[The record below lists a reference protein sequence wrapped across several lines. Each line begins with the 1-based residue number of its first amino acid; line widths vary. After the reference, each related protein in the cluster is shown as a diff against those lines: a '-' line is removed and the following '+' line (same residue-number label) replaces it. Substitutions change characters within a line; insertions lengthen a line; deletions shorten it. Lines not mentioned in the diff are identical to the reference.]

1 MAAIIEV
8 KYFNSFLLRKTVDTS
23 TPVVPVWYKT
33 AGLSSN
39 PQRNWIIEES
49 RIRGGYNNTSVDFG
63 AKAYLVA
70 ETNAGTILSN
80 SLIYSGVLNTRTG
93 VNNTNQF
100 PVGEDITRSLDPS
113 NGSIQKLY
121 AENTN
126 LTILQENKV
135 SKALIDKD
143 AIYSA
148 EGGAIT
154 TSAAQVIGQVV
165 PYAGEYGISKDPG
178 SFAVYGYRKYFTDKN
193 RNAVLRLS
201 SDGITEISAYGMKD
215 FFRDKF
221 DEIDLNPFSPGTIVG
236 GFDVHT
242 KTYVVS
248 LQNNNGIDY
257 DTLAFDE
264 SVKGWV
270 SRYSYKPD
278 QIFSL
283 KNNYY
288 TTFSGEPNGDIPRNG
303 LYKHYFGAEYNK
315 LYGIAVGSNVTTVF
329 NPKVS
334 LSKNFLTIGYE
345 GSNGWE
351 MNSFISDFTGVDNGE
366 NYSDTTFPVKSYNE
380 GEFIINPANGQ
391 PILPVRYAPDL
402 GTPFPPYPR
411 MRAGFDTKENK
422 YVSNLKNKSQ
432 PRPGEVIYG
441 QSLSGVK
448 GMFATVTFSTDGASG
463 VTSQSI
469 TNLYTVP
476 INNIQGVILPGMKV
490 TGTGVANDTY
500 VTSSTAIHIVVNR
513 PQTIGVGIILRIGG
527 TNPAGKKELFAVSS
541 TYVESS
547 Y

>member
-8 KYFNSFLLRKTVDTS
+8 KYFNSFLLRKTVTDTN
-23 TPVVPVWYKT
+23 PPVPVWYKT
-33 AGLSSN
+33 PGLESN
-39 PQRNWIIEES
+39 SERNWIIEES

-63 AKAYLVA
+63 AKAYLA
-70 ETNAGTILSN
+70 TETNTGAILSS
-80 SLIYSGVLNTRTG
+80 SLIYSGVLNSRTG

-126 LTILQENKV
+126 LTILQEDKV

-154 TSAAQVIGQVV
+154 TSGAQVIGQVV

-201 SDGITEISAYGMKD
+201 SDGITEISGYGMKD

-221 DEIDLNPFSPGTIVG
+221 SEIDLNSFTVGTIVG
-236 GFDVHT
+236 GFDVHA

-248 LQNNNGIDY
+248 LQSSNNIDY
-257 DTLAFDE
+257 ETLAFDE

-283 KNNYY
+283 KNNFY
-288 TTFSGEPNGDIPRNG
+288 TTFSGESDGSLSRNG
-303 LYKHYFGAEYNK
+303 LYRHYFGAEYGK
-315 LYGIAVGSNVTTVF
+315 LYGVNVDSIVTTVF

-334 LSKNFLTIGYE
+334 LSKNFLTVGYE
-345 GSNGWE
+345 GSNGWK
-351 MNSFISDFTGVDNGE
+351 MNSFISDSTGFD
-366 NYSDTTFPVKSYNE
+366 SDKSYNDAAFSIKSYSE
-380 GEFIINPANGQ
+380 GEFIINPATGQ
-391 PILPVRYAPDL
+391 PVQPADYQTVF
-402 GTPFPPYPR
+402 GTPYPPYTK
-411 MRAGFDTKENK
+411 MRAGFNRKENK
-422 YVSNLKNKSQ
+422 YVSNLKNNSQ
-432 PRPGEVIYG
+432 PRPEEVVYG
-441 QSLSGVK
+441 DALSGAK
-448 GMFATVTFSTDGASG
+448 GMFATVTFSIDA
-463 VTSQSI
+463 I
-469 TNLYTVP
+469 TN
-476 INNIQGVILPGMKV
+476 PG
-490 TGTGVANDTY
+490 
-500 VTSSTAIHIVVNR
+500 
-513 PQTIGVGIILRIGG
+513 
-527 TNPAGKKELFAVSS
+527 GKKELFAVAS

>member
-8 KYFNSFLLRKTVDTS
+8 KYFNSFMLRKTVNS
-23 TPVVPVWYKT
+23 SGAPVWKGASDAT
-33 AGLSSN
+33 SN
-39 PQRNWIIEES
+39 STKNWIVEES

-63 AKAYLVA
+63 VKAYLAA
-70 ETNAGTILSN
+70 EGNTGSILSN
-80 SLIYSGVLNTRTG
+80 SLIYSGILNSRTG

-100 PVGEDITRSLDPS
+100 PVGEEITRSLDPS
-113 NGSIQKLY
+113 NGSIQKLH

-148 EGGAIT
+148 EGKSIT
-154 TSAAQVIGQVV
+154 TSGAQVIGQIV

-221 DEIDLNPFSPGTIVG
+221 DEIDLNSFNLGKIIG

-248 LQNNNGIDY
+248 LQNNNNVDY

-283 KNNYY
+283 KNNYF
-288 TTFSGEPNGDIPRNG
+288 TTFSGGAENFNG
-303 LYKHYFGAEYNK
+303 LYKHYFGSEYGK
-315 LYGIAVGSNVTTVF
+315 FYGVNVDSSVTTVF

-351 MNSFISDFTGVDNGE
+351 MNDFRSDFTGVDNGI
-366 NYSDTTFPVKSYNE
+366 NFDDVTFPVKSYDE
-380 GEFIINPANGQ
+380 GEFVINPATGQ
-391 PILPVRYAPDL
+391 PVRPANYQATF
-402 GTPFPPYPR
+402 GTPYPPYNK
-411 MRAGFDTKENK
+411 MRAGFNRKENK
-422 YVSNLKNKSQ
+422 YVSNLKNNSM
-432 PRPGEVIYG
+432 PRPGEIVYA

-448 GMFATVTFSTDGASG
+448 GMFATVVFSIDST
-463 VTSQSI
+463 TNI
-469 TNLYTVP
+469 T
-476 INNIQGVILPGMKV
+476 
-490 TGTGVANDTY
+490 
-500 VTSSTAIHIVVNR
+500 
-513 PQTIGVGIILRIGG
+513 
-527 TNPAGKKELFAVSS
+527 GKKELFAVSS

>member
-8 KYFNSFLLRKTVDTS
+8 KYFNSFMLRKTVNS
-23 TPVVPVWYKT
+23 SGAPVWKGASDAT
-33 AGLSSN
+33 SN
-39 PQRNWIIEES
+39 STKNWIVEES

-63 AKAYLVA
+63 VKAYLAA
-70 ETNAGTILSN
+70 EGNTGSILSN
-80 SLIYSGVLNTRTG
+80 SLIYSGILNSRTG

-100 PVGEDITRSLDPS
+100 PVGEEITRSLDPS
-113 NGSIQKLY
+113 NGSIQKLH

-148 EGGAIT
+148 EGKSIT
-154 TSAAQVIGQVV
+154 TSGAQVIGQIV

-221 DEIDLNPFSPGTIVG
+221 DEIDLNSFNLGKIIG

-248 LQNNNGIDY
+248 LQNNNNVAY

-283 KNNYY
+283 KNNYF
-288 TTFSGEPNGDIPRNG
+288 TTFSGGAENFNG
-303 LYKHYFGAEYNK
+303 LYKHYFGSEYGK
-315 LYGIAVGSNVTTVF
+315 FYGVNVDSSVTTVF

-351 MNSFISDFTGVDNGE
+351 MNDFRSDFTGVDNGI
-366 NYSDTTFPVKSYNE
+366 NFDDVTFPVKSYDE
-380 GEFIINPANGQ
+380 GEFVINPATGQ
-391 PILPVRYAPDL
+391 PVRPADYQATF
-402 GTPFPPYPR
+402 GTPYPPYNK
-411 MRAGFDTKENK
+411 MRAGFNRKENK
-422 YVSNLKNKSQ
+422 YVSNLKNNSM
-432 PRPGEVIYG
+432 PRPGEIVYA

-448 GMFATVTFSTDGASG
+448 GMFATVVFSIDST
-463 VTSQSI
+463 TNI
-469 TNLYTVP
+469 T
-476 INNIQGVILPGMKV
+476 
-490 TGTGVANDTY
+490 
-500 VTSSTAIHIVVNR
+500 
-513 PQTIGVGIILRIGG
+513 
-527 TNPAGKKELFAVSS
+527 GKKELFAVSS

>member
-8 KYFNSFLLRKTVDTS
+8 KYFNSFLLRKTINDS
-23 TPVVPVWYKT
+23 SVPVWYKT
-33 AGLSSN
+33 PGLQTN
-39 PQRNWIIEES
+39 NEKNWIIEES

-63 AKAYLVA
+63 VNAYLAA
-70 ETNAGTILSN
+70 ETNNGAILSN
-80 SLIYSGVLNTRTG
+80 SLIYSGILNSRTG

-126 LTILQENKV
+126 LTILQENKI

-148 EGGAIT
+148 EGSSIT
-154 TSAAQVIGQVV
+154 TSGAQVIGQTV
-165 PYAGEYGISKDPG
+165 PYGGEYGISKDPG

-201 SDGITEISAYGMKD
+201 SDGITEISSYGMKD

-221 DEIDLNPFSPGTIVG
+221 AEIDLNFSEIGKVVG

-248 LQNNNGIDY
+248 LQNNDGIAY

-270 SRYSYKPD
+270 SRYDYKPD

-283 KNNYY
+283 KNNYF
-288 TTFSGEPNGDIPRNG
+288 TTFSSGMGTEYNTPSADFNG
-303 LYKHYFGAEYNK
+303 LYKHYFGTN
-315 LYGIAVGSNVTTVF
+315 YGKFYGRAVDSLVTTVF
-329 NPKVS
+329 NPKIS

-345 GSNGWE
+345 GSDGWE
-351 MNSFISDFTGVDNGE
+351 MNSFL
-366 NYSDTTFPVKSYNE
+366 SDTTGIYSGTEYDVAFPVKSYNE
-380 GEFIINPANGQ
+380 GEYIINPANGQ
-391 PILPVRYAPDL
+391 PVVPANYQTTF
-402 GTPFPPYPR
+402 GTPYPPYSR
-411 MRAGFDTKENK
+411 IRAGFDRKENK
-422 YVSNLKNKSQ
+422 YVSNIKNNSA

-441 QSLSGVK
+441 GTLSGIK
-448 GMFATVTFSTDGASG
+448 GMFATVTFSIDAT
-463 VTSQSI
+463 
-469 TNLYTVP
+469 TN
-476 INNIQGVILPGMKV
+476 IL
-490 TGTGVANDTY
+490 
-500 VTSSTAIHIVVNR
+500 
-513 PQTIGVGIILRIGG
+513 
-527 TNPAGKKELFAVSS
+527 GKKELFAVSS

>member
-8 KYFNSFLLRKTVDTS
+8 KYFNSFMLRKTVNS
-23 TPVVPVWYKT
+23 SGAPVWKGASDAT
-33 AGLSSN
+33 SN
-39 PQRNWIIEES
+39 STKNWIVEES

-63 AKAYLVA
+63 VKAYLAA
-70 ETNAGTILSN
+70 EGNTGSILSN
-80 SLIYSGVLNTRTG
+80 SLIYSGILNSRTG

-100 PVGEDITRSLDPS
+100 PVGEEITRSLDPS
-113 NGSIQKLY
+113 NGSIQKLH

-148 EGGAIT
+148 EGKSIT
-154 TSAAQVIGQVV
+154 TSGAQVIGQIV

-221 DEIDLNPFSPGTIVG
+221 DEIDLNSFNLGKIIG

-248 LQNNNGIDY
+248 LQNNNNVDY

-264 SVKGWV
+264 SAKGWV

-283 KNNYY
+283 KNNYF
-288 TTFSGEPNGDIPRNG
+288 TTFSGGAENFNG
-303 LYKHYFGAEYNK
+303 LYKHYFGSEYGK
-315 LYGIAVGSNVTTVF
+315 FYGVNVDSSVTTVF

-351 MNSFISDFTGVDNGE
+351 MNDFRSDFTGVDNGI
-366 NYSDTTFPVKSYNE
+366 NFDDVTFPVKSYDE
-380 GEFIINPANGQ
+380 GEFVINPATGQ
-391 PILPVRYAPDL
+391 PVRPADYQATF
-402 GTPFPPYPR
+402 GTPYPPYNK
-411 MRAGFDTKENK
+411 MRAGFNRKENK
-422 YVSNLKNKSQ
+422 YVSNLKNNSM
-432 PRPGEVIYG
+432 PRPGEIVYA

-448 GMFATVTFSTDGASG
+448 GMFATVVFSIDST
-463 VTSQSI
+463 TNI
-469 TNLYTVP
+469 T
-476 INNIQGVILPGMKV
+476 
-490 TGTGVANDTY
+490 
-500 VTSSTAIHIVVNR
+500 
-513 PQTIGVGIILRIGG
+513 
-527 TNPAGKKELFAVSS
+527 GKKELFAVSS

>member
-8 KYFNSFLLRKTVDTS
+8 KYFNSFMLRKTVNS
-23 TPVVPVWYKT
+23 SGVPVWKG
-33 AGLSSN
+33 AADAISN
-39 PQRNWIIEES
+39 NTKNWIVEES

-63 AKAYLVA
+63 VKAYLAA
-70 ETNAGTILSN
+70 ETNTGSILSN
-80 SLIYSGVLNTRTG
+80 SLIYSGILNSRTG

-100 PVGEDITRSLDPS
+100 PVGEEITRSLDPS
-113 NGSIQKLY
+113 NGSIQKLH

-148 EGGAIT
+148 EGKAIT
-154 TSAAQVIGQVV
+154 TSGAQVIGQVV

-221 DEIDLNPFSPGTIVG
+221 DEIDLNSFNLGKIIG

-248 LQNNNGIDY
+248 LQNNNNVDY

-264 SVKGWV
+264 RVKGWV

-283 KNNYY
+283 KNNYF
-288 TTFSGEPNGDIPRNG
+288 TTFSGGAENFNG
-303 LYKHYFGAEYNK
+303 LYKHYFGSEYGK
-315 LYGIAVGSNVTTVF
+315 FYGVNVDSSVTTVF

-334 LSKNFLTIGYE
+334 LSKNFLTLGYE

-351 MNSFISDFTGVDNGE
+351 MNSFISDSTGVDSGV
-366 NYSDTTFPVKSYNE
+366 NYNDATLPIKSYNE
-380 GEFIINPANGQ
+380 GEFIINPATGQ
-391 PILPVRYAPDL
+391 PVMPADYQTAF
-402 GTPFPPYPR
+402 GTPYPPYAKN
-411 MRAGFDTKENK
+411 RAGFNRKENK
-422 YVSNLKNKSQ
+422 YVSNLKNNSQ
-432 PRPGEVIYG
+432 PRPGEIVYG
-441 QSLSGVK
+441 QSLSGIK

-463 VTSQSI
+463 ITSQSI

-476 INNIQGVILPGMKV
+476 INNIQGVISPGMKV

-500 VTSSTAIHIVVNR
+500 VTSSTAIHIVVNK

-527 TNPAGKKELFAVSS
+527 TDPAGKKELFAVSS

>member
-8 KYFNSFLLRKTVDTS
+8 KYFNSFMLRKTVNS
-23 TPVVPVWYKT
+23 SGVPVWKG
-33 AGLSSN
+33 AADAISN
-39 PQRNWIIEES
+39 NTKNWIIEES

-63 AKAYLVA
+63 VKAYLAA
-70 ETNAGTILSN
+70 ETNTGSILSN
-80 SLIYSGVLNTRTG
+80 SLIYSGILNSRTG

-100 PVGEDITRSLDPS
+100 PVGEEITRSLDPS
-113 NGSIQKLY
+113 NGSIQKLH

-148 EGGAIT
+148 EGKAIT
-154 TSAAQVIGQVV
+154 TSGAQVIGQVV

-221 DEIDLNPFSPGTIVG
+221 DEIDLNSSNLGKIIG

-248 LQNNNGIDY
+248 LQNNNNVEY

-283 KNNYY
+283 KNNFY
-288 TTFSGEPNGDIPRNG
+288 TTFSNGAENFNG
-303 LYKHYFGAEYNK
+303 LYKHYFGAEYGK
-315 LYGIAVGSNVTTVF
+315 LYGVSVDSTVTTVF

-334 LSKNFLTIGYE
+334 VSKNFLTIGYE
-345 GSNGWE
+345 GSDGWE
-351 MNSFISDFTGVDNGE
+351 MNSFL
-366 NYSDTTFPVKSYNE
+366 SDTTGVYSGAEFDRALPVKSYKE
-380 GEFIINPANGQ
+380 GEFIINPAGGQ
-391 PILPVRYAPDL
+391 PVQPANYQSVF
-402 GTPFPPYPR
+402 GTPYPPYTK
-411 MRAGFDTKENK
+411 MRAGFNRKENK
-422 YVSNLKNKSQ
+422 YVSNLKNISM

-441 QSLSGVK
+441 DTLSGVK
-448 GMFATVTFSTDGASG
+448 GMFATVTFSIDAT
-463 VTSQSI
+463 
-469 TNLYTVP
+469 TN
-476 INNIQGVILPGMKV
+476 IL
-490 TGTGVANDTY
+490 
-500 VTSSTAIHIVVNR
+500 
-513 PQTIGVGIILRIGG
+513 
-527 TNPAGKKELFAVSS
+527 GKKELFAVSS

>member
-8 KYFNSFLLRKTVDTS
+8 KYFNSFMLRKTVNS
-23 TPVVPVWYKT
+23 SGAPVWKGASDAT
-33 AGLSSN
+33 SN
-39 PQRNWIIEES
+39 STKNWIVEES

-63 AKAYLVA
+63 VKAYLAA
-70 ETNAGTILSN
+70 EGNTGSILSN
-80 SLIYSGVLNTRTG
+80 SLIYSGILNSRTG

-100 PVGEDITRSLDPS
+100 PVGEEITRSLDPS
-113 NGSIQKLY
+113 NGSIQKLH

-148 EGGAIT
+148 EGKSIT
-154 TSAAQVIGQVV
+154 TSGAQVIGQIV

-221 DEIDLNPFSPGTIVG
+221 DEIDLNSFNLGKIIG

-248 LQNNNGIDY
+248 LQNNNNVDY

-264 SVKGWV
+264 RVKGWV

-283 KNNYY
+283 KNNYF
-288 TTFSGEPNGDIPRNG
+288 TTFSGGAENFNG
-303 LYKHYFGAEYNK
+303 LYKHYFGSEYGK
-315 LYGIAVGSNVTTVF
+315 FYGVNVDSSVTTVF

-351 MNSFISDFTGVDNGE
+351 MNDFRSDFTGVDNGI
-366 NYSDTTFPVKSYNE
+366 NFDDVTFPVKSYDE
-380 GEFIINPANGQ
+380 GEFVINPATGQ
-391 PILPVRYAPDL
+391 PVRPADYQATF
-402 GTPFPPYPR
+402 GTPYPPYNK
-411 MRAGFDTKENK
+411 MRAGFNRKENK
-422 YVSNLKNKSQ
+422 YVSNLKNNSM
-432 PRPGEVIYG
+432 PRPGEIVYA

-448 GMFATVTFSTDGASG
+448 GMFATVVFSIDST
-463 VTSQSI
+463 TNI
-469 TNLYTVP
+469 T
-476 INNIQGVILPGMKV
+476 
-490 TGTGVANDTY
+490 
-500 VTSSTAIHIVVNR
+500 
-513 PQTIGVGIILRIGG
+513 
-527 TNPAGKKELFAVSS
+527 GKKELFAVSS

>member
-33 AGLSSN
+33 LNLENNATK
-39 PQRNWIIEES
+39 NWIIEES

-70 ETNAGTILSN
+70 KTNKGSIRPS
-80 SLIYSGVLNTRTG
+80 SLIYSGIFNSRTG

-100 PVGEDITRSLDPS
+100 PVGEEITRSLDPS

-154 TSAAQVIGQVV
+154 TSGAQVIGQIV
-165 PYAGEYGISKDPG
+165 PYAGEYGISKNPE

-221 DEIDLNPFSPGTIVG
+221 DEIDLNSSNLGKIIG

-248 LQNNNGIDY
+248 LQNSNGKDY

-264 SVKGWV
+264 GVKGWV
-270 SRYSYKPD
+270 SKYSYKPD

-283 KNNYY
+283 KNNYF
-288 TTFSGEPNGDIPRNG
+288 TTFSGGVENLNG
-303 LYKHYFGAEYNK
+303 LYKHYFGANYGNF
-315 LYGIAVGSNVTTVF
+315 YGIDVNSTVTTVF

-334 LSKNFLTIGYE
+334 LSKNFLTLGYE

-351 MNSFISDFTGVDNGE
+351 LSSLLSDPTGVDGGSSYN
-366 NYSDTTFPVKSYNE
+366 DTASPVKSYNE
-380 GEFIINPANGQ
+380 GEFIINPATGQ
-391 PILPVRYAPDL
+391 PVVPANYLSVF
-402 GTPFPPYPR
+402 GTLFPPYAKN
-411 MRAGFDTKENK
+411 RAGFNRKENK
-422 YVSNLKNKSQ
+422 YVSNLINNSS
-432 PRPGEVIYG
+432 PRSGEVVYG
-441 QSLSGVK
+441 PSMSGIK
-448 GMFATVTFSTDGASG
+448 GMFATAVFSIDA
-463 VTSQSI
+463 I
-469 TNLYTVP
+469 TN
-476 INNIQGVILPGMKV
+476 PG
-490 TGTGVANDTY
+490 
-500 VTSSTAIHIVVNR
+500 
-513 PQTIGVGIILRIGG
+513 
-527 TNPAGKKELFAVSS
+527 GKKELFAVSS

>member
-8 KYFNSFLLRKTVDTS
+8 KYFNSFMLRKTVNTS
-23 TPVVPVWYKT
+23 GTPVWKGAADAT
-33 AGLSSN
+33 SN
-39 PQRNWIIEES
+39 GAKNWIIEES

-63 AKAYLVA
+63 VKAYLVA
-70 ETNAGTILSN
+70 DTNKASIVKSG
-80 SLIYSGVLNTRTG
+80 LIYSGILNSRTG

-100 PVGEDITRSLDPS
+100 PTGEEITRSLDPS

-143 AIYSA
+143 AIY
-148 EGGAIT
+148 
-154 TSAAQVIGQVV
+154 
-165 PYAGEYGISKDPG
+165 
-178 SFAVYGYRKYFTDKN
+178 KN

-201 SDGITEISAYGMKD
+201 SDGITEISSYGMKD

-221 DEIDLNPFSPGTIVG
+221 SEIDLNSFTPGKVIG

-248 LQNNNGIDY
+248 LQSSNNIDY
-257 DTLAFDE
+257 ETLAFDE

-283 KNNYY
+283 KNNFY
-288 TTFSGEPNGDIPRNG
+288 TTFSGGAENFNG
-303 LYKHYFGAEYNK
+303 LYKHYFGAEYGK
-315 LYGIAVGSNVTTVF
+315 LYGVSVDSTVTTVF

-334 LSKNFLTIGYE
+334 VSKNFLTIGYE

-351 MNSFISDFTGVDNGE
+351 TSVFRSDNTGVDNGS
-366 NYSDTTFPVKSYNE
+366 NFNDVTLPVKSYNE
-380 GEFIINPANGQ
+380 GEFIINPAGGQ
-391 PILPVRYAPDL
+391 PVQPANYQSVF
-402 GTPFPPYPR
+402 GTPFPPYTK
-411 MRAGFDTKENK
+411 MRAGFNRKENK
-422 YVSNLKNKSQ
+422 YVSNLKNISM
-432 PRPGEVIYG
+432 PRPGEVVFAE
-441 QSLSGVK
+441 SLSGIK
-448 GMFATVTFSTDGASG
+448 GMFATVTFSTD
-463 VTSQSI
+463 
-469 TNLYTVP
+469 
-476 INNIQGVILPGMKV
+476 
-490 TGTGVANDTY
+490 
-500 VTSSTAIHIVVNR
+500 ST
-513 PQTIGVGIILRIGG
+513 
-527 TNPAGKKELFAVSS
+527 TNPTGKKELFAVSS

>member
-8 KYFNSFLLRKTVDTS
+8 KYFNSFMLRKTVNS
-23 TPVVPVWYKT
+23 SGAPVWKGASDAT
-33 AGLSSN
+33 SN
-39 PQRNWIIEES
+39 STKNWIVEES

-63 AKAYLVA
+63 VKAYLAA
-70 ETNAGTILSN
+70 ETNTGSILSN
-80 SLIYSGVLNTRTG
+80 SLIYSGILNSRTG

-100 PVGEDITRSLDPS
+100 PVGEEITRSLDPS
-113 NGSIQKLY
+113 NGSIQKLH

-148 EGGAIT
+148 EGKSIT
-154 TSAAQVIGQVV
+154 TSGAQVIGQIV

-221 DEIDLNPFSPGTIVG
+221 DEIDLNSFNLGKIIG

-248 LQNNNGIDY
+248 LQNNNNVDY

-283 KNNYY
+283 KNNYF
-288 TTFSGEPNGDIPRNG
+288 TTFSGGAENFNG
-303 LYKHYFGAEYNK
+303 LYKHYFGSEYGK
-315 LYGIAVGSNVTTVF
+315 FYGVNVDSSVTTVF

-351 MNSFISDFTGVDNGE
+351 MSDFRSDFTGVDNGI
-366 NYSDTTFPVKSYNE
+366 NFDDVTFPVKSYDE
-380 GEFIINPANGQ
+380 GEFVINPATGQ
-391 PILPVRYAPDL
+391 PVRPADYQATF
-402 GTPFPPYPR
+402 GTPYPPYNK
-411 MRAGFDTKENK
+411 MRAGFNRKENK
-422 YVSNLKNKSQ
+422 YVSNLKNNSM
-432 PRPGEVIYG
+432 PRPGEIVYA

-448 GMFATVTFSTDGASG
+448 GMFATVVFSIDST
-463 VTSQSI
+463 TNI
-469 TNLYTVP
+469 T
-476 INNIQGVILPGMKV
+476 
-490 TGTGVANDTY
+490 
-500 VTSSTAIHIVVNR
+500 
-513 PQTIGVGIILRIGG
+513 
-527 TNPAGKKELFAVSS
+527 GKKELFAVSS

>member
-8 KYFNSFLLRKTVDTS
+8 KYFNSFLLRKTVT
-23 TPVVPVWYKT
+23 TENVPVWYKT
-33 AGLSSN
+33 TGLVSDAE
-39 PQRNWIIEES
+39 RNWIIEES

-63 AKAYLVA
+63 AKAYLA
-70 ETNAGTILSN
+70 TETNMGAILSS
-80 SLIYSGVLNTRTG
+80 SLIYSGVLNSRTG

-121 AENTN
+121 SEDTN

-165 PYAGEYGISKDPG
+165 PYAGEYGISRDPG

-201 SDGITEISAYGMKD
+201 ADGITEISSYGMKD

-221 DEIDLNPFSPGTIVG
+221 QEIDHNPFTIGTIVG

-248 LQNNNGIDY
+248 LQSSNNIDY
-257 DTLAFDE
+257 ETLAFDE

-283 KNNYY
+283 KNNFY
-288 TTFSGEPNGDIPRNG
+288 TTFSGESDGDLGRNG
-303 LYKHYFGAEYNK
+303 LYKHYFGAEYGK
-315 LYGIAVGSNVTTVF
+315 LYKESVPSSITTVF

-334 LSKNFLTIGYE
+334 MSKNFLTIGYE

-351 MNSFISDFTGVDNGE
+351 MSDFRSDFTGVDNGIDF
-366 NYSDTTFPVKSYNE
+366 NDVTFPVKSYNE
-380 GEFIINPANGQ
+380 GEFVINPATGQ
-391 PILPVRYAPDL
+391 PVRPADYQATF
-402 GTPFPPYPR
+402 GTPYPPYNK
-411 MRAGFDTKENK
+411 MRAGFNRKENK
-422 YVSNLKNKSQ
+422 YVSNLKNNSM
-432 PRPGEVIYG
+432 PRPGEVVFS

-448 GMFATVTFSTDGASG
+448 GMFATVIFSIDATTD
-463 VTSQSI
+463 
-469 TNLYTVP
+469 L
-476 INNIQGVILPGMKV
+476 L
-490 TGTGVANDTY
+490 
-500 VTSSTAIHIVVNR
+500 
-513 PQTIGVGIILRIGG
+513 
-527 TNPAGKKELFAVSS
+527 GKKELFAVSS

>member
-8 KYFNSFLLRKTVDTS
+8 KYFNSFMLRKTVNS
-23 TPVVPVWYKT
+23 SGAPVWKGASDAT
-33 AGLSSN
+33 SN
-39 PQRNWIIEES
+39 STKNWIVEES

-63 AKAYLVA
+63 VKAYLAA
-70 ETNAGTILSN
+70 EGNTGSILSN
-80 SLIYSGVLNTRTG
+80 SLIYSGILNSRTG

-100 PVGEDITRSLDPS
+100 PVGEEITRSLDPS
-113 NGSIQKLY
+113 NGSIQKLH

-148 EGGAIT
+148 EGKSIT
-154 TSAAQVIGQVV
+154 TSGAQVIGQIV

-221 DEIDLNPFSPGTIVG
+221 DEIDLNSFNLGKIIG

-248 LQNNNGIDY
+248 LQNNNNVDY

-283 KNNYY
+283 KNNYF
-288 TTFSGEPNGDIPRNG
+288 TTFSGGAENFNG
-303 LYKHYFGAEYNK
+303 LYKHYFGSEYGK
-315 LYGIAVGSNVTTVF
+315 FYGVNVDSSVTTVF

-351 MNSFISDFTGVDNGE
+351 MNDFRSDFTGVDNGI
-366 NYSDTTFPVKSYNE
+366 NFDDVTFPVKSDDE
-380 GEFIINPANGQ
+380 GEFVINPATGQ
-391 PILPVRYAPDL
+391 PVRPADYQATF
-402 GTPFPPYPR
+402 GTPYPPYNK
-411 MRAGFDTKENK
+411 MRAGFNRKENK
-422 YVSNLKNKSQ
+422 YVSNLKNNSM
-432 PRPGEVIYG
+432 PRPGEIVYA

-448 GMFATVTFSTDGASG
+448 GMFATVVFSIDST
-463 VTSQSI
+463 TNI
-469 TNLYTVP
+469 T
-476 INNIQGVILPGMKV
+476 
-490 TGTGVANDTY
+490 
-500 VTSSTAIHIVVNR
+500 
-513 PQTIGVGIILRIGG
+513 
-527 TNPAGKKELFAVSS
+527 GKKELFAVSS

>member
-8 KYFNSFLLRKTVDTS
+8 KYFNSFMLRKTVNS
-23 TPVVPVWYKT
+23 SGVPVWKGASDAT
-33 AGLSSN
+33 SN
-39 PQRNWIIEES
+39 STKNWIVEES

-63 AKAYLVA
+63 VKAYLAA
-70 ETNAGTILSN
+70 EGNTGSILSN
-80 SLIYSGVLNTRTG
+80 SLIYSGILNSRTG

-100 PVGEDITRSLDPS
+100 PVGEEITRSLDPS
-113 NGSIQKLY
+113 NGSIQKLH

-148 EGGAIT
+148 EGKSIT
-154 TSAAQVIGQVV
+154 TSGAQVIGQIV

-221 DEIDLNPFSPGTIVG
+221 DEIDLNSFNLGKIIG

-248 LQNNNGIDY
+248 LQNNNNVDY

-283 KNNYY
+283 KNNYF
-288 TTFSGEPNGDIPRNG
+288 TTFSGGAENFNG
-303 LYKHYFGAEYNK
+303 LYKHYFGSEYGK
-315 LYGIAVGSNVTTVF
+315 FYGVNVDSSVTTVF

-351 MNSFISDFTGVDNGE
+351 MNDFRSDFTGVDNGI
-366 NYSDTTFPVKSYNE
+366 NFDDVTFPVKSYDE
-380 GEFIINPANGQ
+380 GEFVINPATGQ
-391 PILPVRYAPDL
+391 PVRPADYQATF
-402 GTPFPPYPR
+402 GTPYPPYNK
-411 MRAGFDTKENK
+411 MRAGFNRKENK
-422 YVSNLKNKSQ
+422 YVSNLKNNSM
-432 PRPGEVIYG
+432 PRPGEIVYA

-448 GMFATVTFSTDGASG
+448 GMFATVVFSIDST
-463 VTSQSI
+463 TNI
-469 TNLYTVP
+469 T
-476 INNIQGVILPGMKV
+476 
-490 TGTGVANDTY
+490 
-500 VTSSTAIHIVVNR
+500 
-513 PQTIGVGIILRIGG
+513 
-527 TNPAGKKELFAVSS
+527 GKKELFAVSS

>member
-1 MAAIIEV
+1 MSAIIEV
-8 KYFNSFLLRKTVDTS
+8 KYFNSFLLRKTVAASDAT
-23 TPVVPVWYKT
+23 TPFEPVWYKT
-33 AGLSSN
+33 PGLGSN
-39 PQRNWIIEES
+39 STRNWIIEES

-70 ETNAGTILSN
+70 ETNKGSIRPSG
-80 SLIYSGVLNTRTG
+80 LIYSGIFNSRTG

-100 PVGEDITRSLDPS
+100 PVGEEITRSLDPS
-113 NGSIQKLY
+113 NGSIQKLH

-135 SKALIDKD
+135 SRALIDKD

-148 EGGAIT
+148 EGGALT
-154 TSAAQVIGQVV
+154 TSGAQVIGQIV

-221 DEIDLNPFSPGTIVG
+221 DEIDLNTANVGNIVG

-248 LQNNNGIDY
+248 LQNSVNDDY

-264 SVKGWV
+264 SSKGWV

-278 QIFSL
+278 NIFSL
-283 KNNYY
+283 KNNFYS
-288 TTFSGEPNGDIPRNG
+288 TFSGGAAGSNNNG
-303 LYKHYFGAEYNK
+303 LWKHYFGNEYNK
-315 LYGIAVGSNVTTVF
+315 LYGQPVASSITTVF

-345 GSNGWE
+345 GSNGWQVD
-351 MNSFISDFTGVDNGE
+351 SFISDSTGVDSGV
-366 NYSDTTFPVKSYNE
+366 NYFDRTLSIKSYDE
-380 GEFIINPANGQ
+380 GQYVINPADGQ
-391 PILPVRYAPDL
+391 PVRPVNYQSVFN
-402 GTPFPPYPR
+402 TPNPPYTKL
-411 MRAGFDTKENK
+411 RAGFNRKENK
-422 YVSNLKNKSQ
+422 YVSNIKNNSLG
-432 PRPGEVIYG
+432 RPGEVIYG
-441 QSLSGVK
+441 QSMSGIK
-448 GMFATVTFSTDGASG
+448 GMFATVTFSVDAT
-463 VTSQSI
+463 
-469 TNLYTVP
+469 TN
-476 INNIQGVILPGMKV
+476 IN
-490 TGTGVANDTY
+490 
-500 VTSSTAIHIVVNR
+500 
-513 PQTIGVGIILRIGG
+513 
-527 TNPAGKKELFAVSS
+527 GKKELFAVS
-541 TYVESS
+541 TNYTESS